1 MFSYHET
8 QNAPHRRTMEDAH
21 IFHPSAAPP
30 VGPRTALV
38 AVLDGHGG
46 SRTAL
51 DIVLDQLPA
60 IIGDEM
66 RGHPPGV
73 SGSRRK
79 SIKAA
84 MIGAFARMDQELRPC
99 AWQNGLTATVLLIKR
114 QKDKKSNKDC
124 CTVIC
129 ANVGDSRAILV
140 APSGRLTRLT
150 QDHRPTSNAAET
162 DRVVNNG
169 GVVLFGRVGGQLAVS
184 RALGDWCL
192 KNDGVISEPSVSVK
206 REVVQGSIVVAAS
219 DGVWDVLGD
228 EEVATFVS
236 MHINEEDVAEKLVC
250 LGRLSR
256 ARDIS
261 YRLRAVSTCPETHCF
276 SGFFG
281 LWGSRVSETLR
292 SPSLATAMASSD
304 TMQHLSSPLFIITQ
318 PRYWPVWEALKHHI
332 LAWSIA
338 AWSRACS
345 HYGRDIGSLAKGGR
359 MPSTN
364 RAHHSFTRD
373 MVFPPQGDSSFDL
386 HAGLYDVSR
395 SSEDE
400 ELLRQLPSPS
410 SRIGIN
416 TTTAIPIQ
424 NDNFIGELV
433 VIHRPADERFSEFP
447 YSKFMSDNVYFG
459 IEGYS
464 PTPKLGFMAKITA
477 RILMSIST
485 RLAAAHES
493 RLISNF
499 PNTSQ
504 QGERTYFLFPLTS
517 ADTVIEHSSGGGSG
531 DCEAVD
537 LPDITS
543 DRGIYGKV
551 SSNHKFDTGHIYTF
565 CYWSMFVDFVTWDLR
580 NLPAISGT
588 SLCTLLGP
596 QPIHIVM
603 RDDKGTCFMNIL
615 SAHK

>member
-1 MFSYHET
+1 
-8 QNAPHRRTMEDAH
+8 
-21 IFHPSAAPP
+21 
-30 VGPRTALV
+30 
-38 AVLDGHGG
+38 
-46 SRTAL
+46 
-51 DIVLDQLPA
+51 
-60 IIGDEM
+60 
-66 RGHPPGV
+66 
-73 SGSRRK
+73 
-79 SIKAA
+79 
-84 MIGAFARMDQELRPC
+84 
-99 AWQNGLTATVLLIKR
+99 
-114 QKDKKSNKDC
+114 
-124 CTVIC
+124 
-129 ANVGDSRAILV
+129 
-140 APSGRLTRLT
+140 
-150 QDHRPTSNAAET
+150 
-162 DRVVNNG
+162 
-169 GVVLFGRVGGQLAVS
+169 
-184 RALGDWCL
+184 
-192 KNDGVISEPSVSVK
+192 
-206 REVVQGSIVVAAS
+206 

-236 MHINEEDVAEKLVC
+236 IHINEEDVAEKL
-250 LGRLSR
+250 
-256 ARDIS
+256 
-261 YRLRAVSTCPETHCF
+261 
-276 SGFFG
+276 
-281 LWGSRVSETLR
+281 
-292 SPSLATAMASSD
+292 
-304 TMQHLSSPLFIITQ
+304 
-318 PRYWPVWEALKHHI
+318 ALKHHI

-338 AWSRACS
+338 EWSRAWL

-364 RAHHSFTRD
+364 RAHHSSTRD
-373 MVFPPQGDSSFDL
+373 MVFSPQGDSSFDQ

-400 ELLRQLPSPS
+400 ESLQQLPPPS

-416 TTTAIPIQ
+416 TPTAIPIQ

-433 VIHRPADERFSEFP
+433 VFHRPADEGGGEFP
-447 YSKFMSDNVYFG
+447 YSKFMSTCPRVRCELRWQGRFLEPPGENVYFG

-485 RLAAAHES
+485 RLAAAGGS
-493 RLISNF
+493 RLISTMGAGGIRPDVRSRMINPSSYEALLDAVRRALDLYVGNF

-531 DCEAVD
+531 DCDAVD

-543 DRGIYGKV
+543 DRAIYGKV
-551 SSNHKFDTGHIYTF
+551 SSKHKFDTGHIYTF

-615 SAHK
+615 SAHKSFSQTWAHRLRRPRVSMRENRDTALWIPPGS

>member
-1 MFSYHET
+1 
-8 QNAPHRRTMEDAH
+8 
-21 IFHPSAAPP
+21 
-30 VGPRTALV
+30 
-38 AVLDGHGG
+38 
-46 SRTAL
+46 
-51 DIVLDQLPA
+51 
-60 IIGDEM
+60 
-66 RGHPPGV
+66 
-73 SGSRRK
+73 
-79 SIKAA
+79 
-84 MIGAFARMDQELRPC
+84 
-99 AWQNGLTATVLLIKR
+99 
-114 QKDKKSNKDC
+114 
-124 CTVIC
+124 
-129 ANVGDSRAILV
+129 AILV

-150 QDHRPTSNAAET
+150 QDHRPTTNAAET

-236 MHINEEDVAEKLVC
+236 MHINEEDVAEKL
-250 LGRLSR
+250 
-256 ARDIS
+256 
-261 YRLRAVSTCPETHCF
+261 
-276 SGFFG
+276 
-281 LWGSRVSETLR
+281 
-292 SPSLATAMASSD
+292 
-304 TMQHLSSPLFIITQ
+304 
-318 PRYWPVWEALKHHI
+318 ALKHHI
-332 LAWSIA
+332 LECSIT
-338 AWSRACS
+338 AWSRAWS
-345 HYGRDIGSLAKGGR
+345 YYGRDIGGR
-359 MPSTN
+359 VASSTN
-364 RAHHSFTRD
+364 RAHHSSIRD
-373 MVFPPQGDSSFDL
+373 MVFPPQGDISFDQ

-400 ELLRQLPSPS
+400 ESLRQLPPPS
-410 SRIGIN
+410 SRLGIN

-433 VIHRPADERFSEFP
+433 VIHRPADEGGGEFP
-447 YSKFMSDNVYFG
+447 YSKFMSTCPRVRCELRWQGRFLEPPGENVYFG

-464 PTPKLGFMAKITA
+464 PTPKLGFMANITA

-485 RLAAAHES
+485 RLAAARGS

-531 DCEAVD
+531 DCDAVD
-537 LPDITS
+537 IPDITS

-615 SAHK
+615 SAHKSFSQTWAHHLRRPRAPNHTLWVPFNATYSPMPVVPEHVSGGRRVVSIRRVLMSQQSPESQPTEPAPPAAAAPHPIEGGGSGVTSPGTPPQQVMGPNHSRPDFPKGDPSFAPYAAMYDLMSTKRDAEPSELPPEQSRIPIDATESFPINSDAFEGKI

>member
-30 VGPRTALV
+30 LGPRTALV

-236 MHINEEDVAEKLVC
+236 MHINEEDVAEKLV
-250 LGRLSR
+250 
-256 ARDIS
+256 
-261 YRLRAVSTCPETHCF
+261 
-276 SGFFG
+276 
-281 LWGSRVSETLR
+281 
-292 SPSLATAMASSD
+292 
-304 TMQHLSSPLFIITQ
+304 
-318 PRYWPVWEALKHHI
+318 
-332 LAWSIA
+332 
-338 AWSRACS
+338 
-345 HYGRDIGSLAKGGR
+345 
-359 MPSTN
+359 
-364 RAHHSFTRD
+364 
-373 MVFPPQGDSSFDL
+373 
-386 HAGLYDVSR
+386 
-395 SSEDE
+395 
-400 ELLRQLPSPS
+400 
-410 SRIGIN
+410 
-416 TTTAIPIQ
+416 
-424 NDNFIGELV
+424 
-433 VIHRPADERFSEFP
+433 VIHRPADERF
-447 YSKFMSDNVYFG
+447 SDNVYFG